1 MSSARRTQPKR
12 QKEVASV
19 ERIVN
24 SRPWAISAVC
34 MPSTLAQAHVL
45 GQPAVEVRLL
55 PTVAP
60 IAGYDATEK
69 INNSMGS
76 TYATGNGVATSQ
88 VQLKVSATRIPVAGV
103 DKAQGGDARG
113 IPPRGRPV

>member
-1 MSSARRTQPKR
+1 
-12 QKEVASV
+12 VASV

-24 SRPWAISAVC
+24 SRPRAISAVC
-34 MPSTLAQAHVL
+34 VPFTHVL
-45 GQPAVEVRLL
+45 GQPAVEIRLL
-55 PTVAP
+55 STLASTNGYVA
-60 IAGYDATEK
+60 TNK

-76 TYATGNGVATSQ
+76 TNASGIGVATSQ
-88 VQLKVSATRIPVAGV
+88 VQLQVSAARIPVAGV

>member
-1 MSSARRTQPKR
+1 V
-12 QKEVASV
+12 VASV

-34 MPSTLAQAHVL
+34 VPSPRVQVSVRAHVL
-45 GQPAVEVRLL
+45 AQPAVALL
-55 PTVAP
+55 PTLA
-60 IAGYDATEK
+60 AANGYVATEK

-76 TYATGNGVATSQ
+76 TNASGIGVATSQ

>member
-1 MSSARRTQPKR
+1 
-12 QKEVASV
+12 
-19 ERIVN
+19 
-24 SRPWAISAVC
+24 

-45 GQPAVEVRLL
+45 GQPAVGNRLL
-55 PTVAP
+55 STVAP
-60 IAGYDATEK
+60 INGYVATSK

-76 TYATGNGVATSQ
+76 TNASGNGVATSQ
-88 VQLKVSATRIPVAGV
+88 VQLQVSATRILTAGV

>member
-1 MSSARRTQPKR
+1 
-12 QKEVASV
+12 V

-34 MPSTLAQAHVL
+34 PPLSPARTHVP
-45 GQPAVEVRLL
+45 GQPAVGVRLL
-55 PTVAP
+55 SAVA
-60 IAGYDATEK
+60 ATTGYVATDK

-76 TYATGNGVATSQ
+76 TNASGNGVATSQ

-103 DKAQGGDARG
+103 DKAQGGNARG

>member
-1 MSSARRTQPKR
+1 MSSARRTRPEDR
-12 QKEVASV
+12 EVVTPV

-24 SRPWAISAVC
+24 SRPWAIPAVC
-34 MPSTLAQAHVL
+34 VPSSLAQAHVL
-45 GQPAVEVRLL
+45 GQPAVELL
-55 PTVAP
+55 PTLAAASGYVA
-60 IAGYDATEK
+60 TNK

-76 TYATGNGVATSQ
+76 THASGNGVATSQ